1 VNLKSEVV
9 NMSTKFLEEKEVMNR
24 IELIALFSALS
35 KFLAKEDYESVKE
48 IVNEVLEA
56 ARKDK

>member
-1 VNLKSEVV
+1 
-9 NMSTKFLEEKEVMNR
+9 MSTKFLEEKEVMNR